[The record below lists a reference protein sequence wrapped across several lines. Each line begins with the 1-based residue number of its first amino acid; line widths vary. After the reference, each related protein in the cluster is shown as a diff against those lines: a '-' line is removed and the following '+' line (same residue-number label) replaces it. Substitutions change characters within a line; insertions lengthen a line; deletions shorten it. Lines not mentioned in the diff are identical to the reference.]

1 MIKIIK
7 GTYGLK
13 VGRVV
18 EAMTPRS
25 PAFSL
30 SETRETELVE
40 LGVAIKVEIP
50 TPADTDYSKIKI
62 ADLREFATMLGIDT
76 SAVRTKKEIIAMLEA
91 AQASDKNEAAGIE
104 V

>member
-7 GTYGLK
+7 GTYGLR

-30 SETRETELVE
+30 SETREAELVE
-40 LGVAIKVEIP
+40 IGAAVKVDIP
-50 TPADTDYSKIKI
+50 SPAETDYSKMKI
-62 ADLREFATMLGIDT
+62 SDLRELATTLGIDA
-76 SAVRTKKEIIAMLEA
+76 SAIKTRKEIISMLESV
-91 AQASDKNEAAGIE
+91 QTQNNTAAGIE
-104 V
+104 A